1 MSDDSVDSFAA
12 LFAGP
17 PSSRRKAR
25 EARIQKERRAQFT
38 DKQRNRGG
46 VRTTQINFR
55 CSPAF
60 RDLAH
65 AMAKRRARLDRRR
78 DGGGARNAGQGDG
91 VQGGEEWRLRLQGC
105 WRRLSPS

>member
-1 MSDDSVDSFAA
+1 MADESVDSFAA
-12 LFAGP
+12 LFAEP
-17 PSSRRKAR
+17 PSSGRKAR
-25 EARIQKERRAQFT
+25 ETRIQKERRAQLT

-65 AMAKRRARLDRRR
+65 AMAKHR
-78 DGGGARNAGQGDG
+78 DGSIADVMEEALEMLAKATGYNAGSH
-91 VQGGEEWRLRLQGC
+91 GG
-105 WRRLSPS
+105 